1 MFQPKMIFTL
11 GYGFLR
17 GARTWS
23 SGQSRHPPNQHA
35 PERTPSVRPPL
46 LLRRSLRRTRSTD
59 ITSIALALF
68 EYPRP
73 PSLPAFC
80 PRTALYAVVEE
91 ALFTAHSSTL
101 EFYTSGFS
109 LSSSRPASA
118 SCSFSLS
125 LLNFQS
131 HNSAVD
137 IPPSLRFSLSLSP
150 LSRVSSPLPQIP
162 SYVEIFLDLCASPC

>member
-1 MFQPKMIFTL
+1 MVQWPIRAPSEL
-11 GYGFLR
+11 
-17 GARTWS
+17 ACPRTNS
-23 SGQSRHPPNQHA
+23 L
-35 PERTPSVRPPL
+35 RPP

-109 LSSSRPASA
+109 LSVSRPASA

-125 LLNFQS
+125 RLNFQS

-137 IPPSLRFSLSLSP
+137 IPPSLWFSLSLPFP
-150 LSRVSSPLPQIP
+150 LSLLFPVSSPLPQIP
-162 SYVEIFLDLCASPC
+162 SYVEVFLDLCASPC